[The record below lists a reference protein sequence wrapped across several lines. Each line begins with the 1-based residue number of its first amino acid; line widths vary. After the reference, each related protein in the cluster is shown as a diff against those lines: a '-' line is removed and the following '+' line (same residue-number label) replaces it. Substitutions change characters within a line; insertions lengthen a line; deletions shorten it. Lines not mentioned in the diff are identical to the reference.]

1 MSDVNHLIS
10 WMAGAVKDKEICHS
24 DPLTEHV
31 ATEIGK
37 VITGTDADADLL
49 LFLSYG
55 AFRIAG

>member
-1 MSDVNHLIS
+1 MSDVIHLIS
-10 WMAGAVKDKEICHS
+10 WITWTVKDKEVCHS

-37 VITGTDADADLL
+37 VITGTDADEELL